1 MIVPYEPRFYRQWPE
16 TPGLV
21 SFDVAVAE
29 TDLHVRAERNLERVV
44 LKLVHRFRS
53 EIEAY
58 AEAEPEFFRSL
69 DPLPCPLKCPEIVRR
84 MLRAGSEYGVGPM
97 AAVAGALAEAVGR
110 ELLKRSA
117 QCMIENG
124 GDLFVKLHRPARL
137 GLYAGLDSPFTRR
150 LNLVV
155 ECAGEGIGVCASSGR
170 VGHSFSL
177 GKADAVVA
185 MARDTALAD
194 AAATAICNRVQ
205 DPSDIARVIEEE
217 RARGKLLGLAVAMR
231 QRMGVF
237 GAVELAT

>member
-1 MIVPYEPRFYRQWPE
+1 MPYEPRLYRQWPE

-21 SFDVAVAE
+21 SFEVAVAE
-29 TDLHVRAERNLERVV
+29 TDLRVRADRNLEGLAR
-44 LKLVHRFRS
+44 KLVLRFRAD
-53 EIEAY
+53 IESY
-58 AEAEPEFFRSL
+58 ARTEPNFYASL
-69 DPLPCPLKCPEIVRR
+69 DPLPLPLRCPEIVRR
-84 MLRAGSEYGVGPM
+84 MLRAGREYGVGPM
-97 AAVAGALAEAVGR
+97 AAVAGAMAEAVGR
-110 ELLKRSA
+110 ELLKRSG

-124 GDLFVKLHRPARL
+124 GDLFVRLKRPARL
-137 GLYAGLDSPFTRR
+137 GLYAGADSPFTRR
-150 LNLVV
+150 LNLVI
-155 ECAGEGIGVCASSGR
+155 EGAEEGVGVCASSGR

-205 DPSDIARVIEEE
+205 DPRDVARVIEEE
-217 RARGKLLGLAVAMR
+217 RERGKLLGLVVAMG